1 MPPIAKQRRNRERAT
16 ELITVLDGMVGR
28 LILRLG
34 FRVDGL
40 GSPLELGVLCCSW
53 GGRRSRGREP
63 SGTALGP

>member
-40 GSPLELGVLCCSW
+40 GSPLELGVLC
-53 GGRRSRGREP
+53 
-63 SGTALGP
+63 